1 MQVNDSLGT
10 QPNPIRVF
18 HRCTNKQLIF
28 NILTCLLYLYYI
40 VLNWKKK
47 KQHLCLIIIEHEM

>member
-1 MQVNDSLGT
+1 MQVNDSLGI

-18 HRCTNKQLIF
+18 HRCTNKQLIL

-47 KQHLCLIIIEHEM
+47 KKQHQCLKL